1 MKVQLDAIESESAC
15 RGAKLNKKITFHA
28 QKHFFLADKMH
39 LRYFVSLVAINNR
52 INSPACLF
60 IFFFLK
66 QQQRA
71 DSVSPWYRAPLSPL
85 ISRNGILADLQV

>member
-60 IFFFLK
+60 IFFSSSNSK
-66 QQQRA
+66 EQT
-71 DSVSPWYRAPLSPL
+71 LSHHDIEPP
-85 ISRNGILADLQV
+85 